1 MSKIKTNKK
10 DKNERREELLRPSR
24 YLGYDRDEL
33 GMYLLSRGAYK
44 IAESQFRRAVWL
56 NPFEYR
62 FVCHLAWCL
71 YKQRCYKEAKNYI
84 DQLNLKGQDIDEE
97 IRTIVHLIK
106 N

>member
-1 MSKIKTNKK
+1 MRKSKINKK
-10 DKNERREELLRPSR
+10 GKNERREELLRPGR

-44 IAESQFRRAVWL
+44 IAKSQSRRAVWL
-56 NPFEYR
+56 NPFEYC

-71 YKQRCYKEAKNYI
+71 YKQGCYKQAKNYI

-97 IRTIVHLIK
+97 VRTIVHLIK